1 MGEGGDEESYRGK
14 RVVEVVEVV
23 VEVKVGEMEVVMRE
37 AATVNVVGNKEGEAV
52 EKAGD

>member
-1 MGEGGDEESYRGK
+1 MGEGADEESCRGK
-14 RVVEVVEVV
+14 REVEVGEVV

-37 AATVNVVGNKEGEAV
+37 AATVGVVGNKEGEAV